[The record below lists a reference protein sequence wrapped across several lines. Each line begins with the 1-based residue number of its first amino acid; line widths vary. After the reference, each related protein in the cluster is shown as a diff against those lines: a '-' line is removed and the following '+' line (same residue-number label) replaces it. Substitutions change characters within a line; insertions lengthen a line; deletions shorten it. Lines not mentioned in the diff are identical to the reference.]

1 MIYKSVIISTKKG
14 NKMKLKIILI
24 TSALL
29 INACSHPTKLSIAK
43 MHIVGV
49 WHEKSTTP
57 GSIGELIFRDDG
69 TFTLTQTAFDVSK
82 DYSGIYTID
91 PKKKRLHLT
100 VTEGANIPKDAKI
113 DNFHY
118 SYNSKNE
125 LILTNGYFGTFNNAL
140 KKSRYIFLKG
150 YNPSTPN

>member
-1 MIYKSVIISTKKG
+1 
-14 NKMKLKIILI
+14 MKLKIILI
-24 TSALL
+24 AYALL

-69 TFTLTQTAFDVSK
+69 TFSLAKIPFDVSK
-82 DYSGIYTID
+82 DYSGTYTID
-91 PKKKRLHLT
+91 PKKKRLHLKI
-100 VTEGANIPKDAKI
+100 TEGTNIPKDAKI
-113 DNFHY
+113 DNFSY

-125 LILTNGYFGTFNNAL
+125 LILTNGYFGTFISKSI
-140 KKSRYIFLKG
+140 KKTYHFKKG
-150 YNPSTPN
+150 YKE